1 MLETQRLGRDLDNA
15 CAVHIADLQN
25 DRGDFIVPVLTE
37 DKWGDRAVVVA
48 AAPCDEGNRRL
59 AHAKA
64 HSDGDCYVLTVAPDE
79 SDSLEYVHAEGNM
92 HYAVQVTQ

>member
-48 AAPCDEGNRRL
+48 RRP
-59 AHAKA
+59 AMKA
-64 HSDGDCYVLTVAPDE
+64 IADLPTPKPTATATATS
-79 SDSLEYVHAEGNM
+79 
-92 HYAVQVTQ
+92 